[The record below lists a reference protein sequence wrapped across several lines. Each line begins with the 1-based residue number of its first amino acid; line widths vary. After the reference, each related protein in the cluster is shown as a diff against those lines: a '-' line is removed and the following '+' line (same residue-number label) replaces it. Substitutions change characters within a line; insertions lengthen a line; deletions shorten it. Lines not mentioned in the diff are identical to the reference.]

1 MAFVAF
7 SLTSFANEVENKN
20 VVEPFKEVATTEL
33 TNSTMDDGCV
43 DVTITWVTSET
54 IFDEEYGVQGVS
66 ITRHKLEFTICI

>member
-1 MAFVAF
+1 LAFVAF